1 MGAGRHS
8 EAAGGRAGEGSPS
21 RLHDALAALV
31 RPLDFAA
38 RDDFAHI
45 DRVRNL
51 GAAVSS
57 ACEHILAL
65 SLPED
70 FRHDFEGL
78 RDTFSNELEP
88 SELITTVARALEAL
102 APLREPGWA
111 ERVLARPVSVLPG
124 IGPKRAESLSRRGL
138 GRVGDL
144 LFHLPSRYEDRRS
157 LVHVGELEVGRRAT
171 FIAEVKLVDF
181 VTSRN
186 RGKLRRMLQAVV
198 GDDTG
203 TINLKWFRGGD
214 AIVQHIKK
222 DGWLLITGDVKR
234 YRFSKELVHPEI
246 EPIDTGGAA
255 PESGARE
262 KTSERAGARE
272 RGEASAPTDSAR
284 ASDEASGGAGGQAR
298 DDVDA
303 RADSGDA
310 KDTAT
315 VDEAALRQ
323 VVPQY
328 SVPEGVNYRTLR
340 RLIGLAVEQY
350 ADLVV
355 GYLPPALVRER
366 GLPSTPDALRAVHG
380 PAPEVDFEAYGAYA
394 SAAHQRLVLEELY
407 LLELGLALRRQAQGA
422 LPGIAIDVA
431 DARVVAA
438 STALPFTLTDAQSRV
453 LREIHADL
461 ARPHPMNRLVQGDV
475 GSGKTAVA
483 LLAAV
488 AVARSGGQTALMA
501 PTELLAEQHA
511 RTLRGLT
518 GEDDSPLALRVALLT
533 ASVPRDESRRILE
546 QLESGEIDLVVGT
559 HALVQDQVRYARL
572 ALAVID
578 EQHRFGVR
586 QRAALAARGPDGRHP
601 HCLVMT
607 ATPIPRTLALTLYG
621 DLDLSV
627 IDELPP
633 GRTAVETL
641 LLREGEGR
649 RITSLVAETV
659 KRGEQVYVVYPLVE
673 ESEKIDLRSAM
684 ESAERIRHAFPDA
697 GVELVHGRLEAAER
711 AAVMARFAAGES
723 RILVATTV
731 IEVGVDVPSAT
742 LMVVE
747 HAERFGLAQLHQLRG
762 RVGRGERPG
771 TCLLVARG
779 GGEKGEARLRAMLE
793 TTDGFA
799 IADADLSIR
808 GPGEFLGTRQSGHL
822 PDLKVADL
830 LRDTRLLAAARQAA
844 FDSVRADPGLRRAT
858 EARRAVEE
866 RWGDRLALVGVG

>member
-1 MGAGRHS
+1 MGARRDEDKLGRQ
-8 EAAGGRAGEGSPS
+8 AGEGPPGSLGS
-21 RLHDALAALV
+21 ALDALT

-38 RDDFAHI
+38 RDDFAHL

-51 GAAVSS
+51 GAAVSG
-57 ACEHILAL
+57 ACEHVLAF
-65 SLPED
+65 SLPAD
-70 FRHDFEGL
+70 LRRDFEGL
-78 RDTFSNELEP
+78 RDAFSKELEP
-88 SELITTVARALEAL
+88 EELLATVKRALEAV

-111 ERVLARPVSVLPG
+111 ETVLARPVSVLPG
-124 IGPKRAESLSRRGL
+124 IGPKRAQAFAKRGL
-138 GRVGDL
+138 GHVGDM

-157 LVHVGELEVGRRAT
+157 LVRVAELEVGRRAT

-181 VTSRN
+181 VTSRT
-186 RGKLRRMLQAVV
+186 RGRHQRMLQAVV

-203 TINLKWFRGGD
+203 IINLKWFRGGD
-214 AIVQHIKK
+214 SIVKNIEK
-222 DGWLLITGDVKR
+222 GRWLLVTGDVKR

-246 EPIDTGGAA
+246 EPIDVEGT
-255 PESGARE
+255 ESDDDA
-262 KTSERAGARE
+262 KERAKKRAEKKAKGRATE
-272 RGEASAPTDSAR
+272 EAAKA
-284 ASDEASGGAGGQAR
+284 EGAGSGEVTAV
-298 DDVDA
+298 DD
-303 RADSGDA
+303 
-310 KDTAT
+310 
-315 VDEAALRQ
+315 AALRQ

-328 SVPEGVNYRTLR
+328 PVPEGVNSRTLR
-340 RLIGLAVEQY
+340 RLIALTVEQY

-355 GYLPPALVRER
+355 GHLPAKLVQERE
-366 GLPSTPDALRAVHG
+366 LPSVPAALRAVHH
-380 PAPEVDFEAYGAYA
+380 PSPDADFEDYSGFA
-394 SAAHQRLVLEELY
+394 SRAHQRMVLEELY
-407 LLELGLALRRQAQGA
+407 LLELGLALRREAQGA

-431 DARVVAA
+431 SEPVAA
-438 STALPFTLTDAQSRV
+438 APSALPFALTGAQARV

-511 RTLRGLT
+511 RTLRSLAGDT
-518 GEDDSPLALRVALLT
+518 GSPLFLRVELLT
-533 ASVPRDESRRILE
+533 ASVPRDETRRILAAL
-546 QLESGEIDLVVGT
+546 QAGEVDLVVGT
-559 HALVQDQVRYARL
+559 HAIVQEQVRYHRL

-586 QRAALAARGPDGRHP
+586 QRAALAERGPEGLHP

-633 GRTAVETL
+633 GRSPVETL

-649 RITSLVAETV
+649 RITSLVDETV

-673 ESEKIDLRSAM
+673 ESEKVDLRSAM
-684 ESAERIRHAFPDA
+684 ESAERIRRAFPDA
-697 GVELVHGRLEAAER
+697 GVELVHGRLEASER
-711 AAVMARFAAGES
+711 AAVMARFSAGES
-723 RILVATTV
+723 RILVSTTV
-731 IEVGVDVPSAT
+731 IEVGVDVPAAT
-742 LMVVE
+742 LMVIE

-771 TCLLVARG
+771 TCVMVARG
-779 GGEKGEARLRAMLE
+779 AGEKGEARLRAMLD

-822 PDLKVADL
+822 PDFKVADL
-830 LRDTRLLAAARQAA
+830 LRDARLLAAARQAA
-844 FDSVRADPGLRRAT
+844 FETVRADPELRRVP
-858 EARRAVEE
+858 EVRRAVEL